1 MGYSVISEGLV
12 LIAAVIAATSMAMA
26 VISNLQQLQELQ
38 SSIVRDLRDRAATKL
53 AVVAVIESPSQPG
66 QVFRV
71 YLKNVGLRELTLAEL
86 QGMTA
91 MIVSNSWAGVLRYS
105 ADGSPGTW
113 SIEGEVRTVLRGET
127 FVIRLQLPTS
137 LRRGEHVL
145 RLVLPN
151 GSFFEEVFST

>member
-1 MGYSVISEGLV
+1 
-12 LIAAVIAATSMAMA
+12 
-26 VISNLQQLQELQ
+26 
-38 SSIVRDLRDRAATKL
+38 VRDLRDRAATKL

-137 LRRGEHVL
+137 LGRG
-145 RLVLPN
+145 
-151 GSFFEEVFST
+151 